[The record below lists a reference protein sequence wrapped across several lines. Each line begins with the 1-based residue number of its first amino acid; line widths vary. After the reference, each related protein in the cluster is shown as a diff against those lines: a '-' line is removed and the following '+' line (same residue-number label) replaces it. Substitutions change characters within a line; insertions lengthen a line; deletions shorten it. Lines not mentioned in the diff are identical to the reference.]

1 MTREEKN
8 QVIDELLE
16 TLTVQNAVYLAD
28 TTGLTVE
35 ASTNLRRICFAK
47 NVQLK
52 VVKNTLLKKAMEK
65 SGKDFSPL
73 YDVLHGTTAIMLSE
87 TANAPAK
94 IIQEYLKANKKADKP
109 SVKGAFIADECYVGG
124 GNLLNDLANI
134 KSREELI
141 GEIVGLLQSPAK
153 NVISALQSNAGG
165 KIAGLVKT
173 LETRNN

>member
-16 TLTVQNAVYLAD
+16 TLKVQNAVYLTD

-35 ASTNLRRICFAK
+35 AANNLRRVCFSK

-73 YDVLHGTTAIMLSE
+73 FDVLHGTTAIMLSE

-94 IIQEYLKANKKADKP
+94 IIQEYLKANKKAEKP
-109 SVKGAFIADECYVGG
+109 SIKGAFIADECYVGG
-124 GNLLNDLANI
+124 NLLSDLANI

>member
-16 TLTVQNAVYLAD
+16 TLKVQNAVYLTD

-35 ASTNLRRICFAK
+35 AANNLRRVCFSK

-73 YDVLHGTTAIMLSE
+73 FDVLHGTTAIMLSE

-94 IIQEYLKANKKADKP
+94 IIQDYLKANKKAEKP

-124 GNLLNDLANI
+124 SNLLNDLANI

-173 LETRNN
+173 LETHNN